1 MFNGKALFLLV
12 LALAAGVGAA
22 RYAHTWLQTQ
32 TGGTI
37 VEAVETVDV
46 VIAAREIPFGII
58 IEDSHLRTATWPKE
72 NVPVDTFRTKDELIG
87 KLLNQSAV
95 PGEPLM
101 GARVVD
107 KLEGSRLSALIAPNK
122 RAITVRVNDVAGVAG
137 FLLPG
142 NRVDILATR
151 LANGRATTD
160 TLLQNIKVLAVDQK
174 ADRDKN
180 EPVVVRAVTLEADLE
195 EASKLAGA
203 TQEGT
208 IQLVLRNPE
217 DNATI
222 IEAAPVAKAPAPVKR
237 DTRRPITIIR
247 GTSVNESKVKL

>member
-1 MFNGKALFLLV
+1 
-12 LALAAGVGAA
+12 
-22 RYAHTWLQTQ
+22 
-32 TGGTI
+32 
-37 VEAVETVDV
+37 
-46 VIAAREIPFGII
+46 
-58 IEDSHLRTATWPKE
+58 
-72 NVPVDTFRTKDELIG
+72 
-87 KLLNQSAV
+87 
-95 PGEPLM
+95 M
-101 GARVVD
+101 GARVVE

-151 LANGRATTD
+151 RIANGRAKTD
-160 TLLQNIKVLAVDQK
+160 TLLQNIKVLAVDQR

-222 IEAAPVAKAPAPVKR
+222 IESAPVAKAPVKR